1 MRIAIPMNGDRLNQ
15 HFGHCEEFALFDIDP
30 RSNKIVSSTVTP
42 APEHQHGLLP
52 PWLKERGVTH
62 VIAGGMGAHARLL
75 LTEASIEVIT
85 GAPSET
91 SPVLV
96 EQFLNGTLQTVER
109 SCDHTCHH

>member
-1 MRIAIPMNGDRLNQ
+1 MKIAIPMTGANLNQ
-15 HFGHCEEFALFDIDP
+15 HFGHSEKFAFIDIDP
-30 RSNKIVSSTVTP
+30 GSKKITSSTETA

-75 LTEASIEVIT
+75 LQEASIEVIT

-91 SPVLV
+91 PAVVV
-96 EQFLNGTLQTVER
+96 ERFLQGTLQTIES
-109 SCDHTCHH
+109 SCDHTCNH

>member
-1 MRIAIPMNGDRLNQ
+1 MKIAIPTTGDRLNQ
-15 HFGHCEEFALFDIDP
+15 HFGHCTEFVFFDIDP
-30 RSNKIVSSTVTP
+30 GSRKVVSSTVTA

-75 LTEASIEVIT
+75 LTEASIEVVT
-85 GAPSET
+85 GAPSDSSAT
-91 SPVLV
+91 LV
-96 EQFLNGTLQTVER
+96 EHFLDGTLQTVER